1 MPEKSCT
8 DCYEPDLMKCAACAR
23 NPKGVENDPVEKT
36 MPDIK
41 EKLVEL
47 LVDFNLDTNN
57 HICDGCG
64 TRPVSESCV
73 EIADYLIA
81 NGVTIQPQDHIRE
94 DTKMVGWI
102 SVEERLPTKE
112 DADGNE
118 CVLAEH
124 KVYGGVRCWLWDSI
138 VNCPEQFLYW
148 MRTPA
153 LPKGE

>member
-1 MPEKSCT
+1 
-8 DCYEPDLMKCAACAR
+8 
-23 NPKGVENDPVEKT
+23 

-81 NGVTIQPQDHIRE
+81 NGVTVQEHD
-94 DTKMVGWI
+94 GCAYC
-102 SVEERLPTKE
+102 KE
-112 DADGNE
+112 DRDG
-118 CVLAEH
+118 
-124 KVYGGVRCWLWDSI
+124 YRGVFGAFSLSNPFHGDTWYIGTGHCKPRQI
-138 VNCPEQFLYW
+138 YFCPMCGRKLSE
-148 MRTPA
+148 P
-153 LPKGE
+153 PKGE

>member
-1 MPEKSCT
+1 
-8 DCYEPDLMKCAACAR
+8 
-23 NPKGVENDPVEKT
+23 

-81 NGVTIQPQDHIRE
+81 NGVTIQ
-94 DTKMVGWI
+94 KWI
-102 SVEERLPTKE
+102 SVEERLPECKLYRDIFNRPSRYYSDTVLVCLKSVECDGTHHYVATDMLTGITLDSVHWLKSCGYGGDAVYSQEITHWMPFPELPKE
-112 DADGNE
+112 D
-118 CVLAEH
+118 
-124 KVYGGVRCWLWDSI
+124 K
-138 VNCPEQFLYW
+138 
-148 MRTPA
+148 
-153 LPKGE
+153 